1 MDVVDGQFEEFVV
14 ARTPALLR
22 FAYAL
27 TSDVALAEDLVQE
40 ALLKAARRWRLVLAA
55 DRPEAYVRRIIVNE
69 YNSWRRLRRNSE
81 TPTGH
86 VPDRAGLEATET
98 ALVERDAMWRALA
111 GLPRRQRAAVVLRFY
126 EDLSDTQVA
135 DVLGCSP
142 ATARS
147 LTSRALQSLRSHD
160 PATAPTPG
168 GQT

>member
-1 MDVVDGQFEEFVV
+1 MDGDSWQFEQFVV

-40 ALLKAARRWRLVLAA
+40 ALIKTH
-55 DRPEAYVRRIIVNE
+55 
-69 YNSWRRLRRNSE
+69 RNSE

-86 VPDRAGLEATET
+86 LPDRAGLDTTESR
-98 ALVERDAMWRALA
+98 LVERDAMWRALA
-111 GLPRRQRAAVVLRFY
+111 DLPRRQRAAMVLRFY
-126 EDLSDTQVA
+126 EDLPDTQIA
-135 DVLGCSP
+135 EVLGCSP

-147 LTSRALQSLRSHD
+147 LTSRASRALQTLRGHD

-168 GQT
+168 GQA